1 MSLIEC
7 VPNFS
12 EGRRSE
18 VVHAIGDAIAAV
30 PGVSVLD
37 VSMDA
42 WHNRSVIT
50 VVGTPDSIGEGAF
63 AGIREA
69 QRLIDLNLHTGCH
82 PRLGAADVVPFV
94 PLEGATMDDCVRV
107 ARALGRRVGEELGIP
122 VYLYEHAARRP
133 ERRNLADVRR
143 GGFEGLRERVGSDPA
158 AAPDFGPSLLH
169 PTCGAVAIGARG
181 LLVAYN
187 VFLGPAERD
196 MPAARE
202 VARAVRASSPGG
214 LRGVK
219 ALAFEVDG
227 LAQVSMNLVEPE
239 VTTMRRAFER
249 VRSEAEARGARVT
262 SSELIGLAPER
273 QLLEAG
279 ADRLLLRDFD
289 PGRTLEGRI
298 RAARMG

>member
-12 EGRRSE
+12 EGRRPE
-18 VVHAIGDAIAAV
+18 VVGAIRDAIGAV
-30 PGVSVLD
+30 PGARVLD
-37 VSMDA
+37 VSTDA

-50 VVGTPDSIGEGAF
+50 FAAAPEVIGDAAF

-69 QRLIDLNLHTGCH
+69 QRLIDLNAHAGCH

-94 PLEGATMDDCVRV
+94 PLAGTSMDDCVRV
-107 ARALGRRVGEELGIP
+107 ARELGRRVGDELAIP
-122 VYLYEHAARRP
+122 VYLYERAATRP
-133 ERRNLADVRR
+133 GRRNLADVRR

-158 AAPDFGPSLLH
+158 AEPDFGPSRLH
-169 PTCGAVAIGARG
+169 PSCGAVAIGARG
-181 LLVAYN
+181 LLVAFN
-187 VFLGPAERD
+187 VFLGTAERD
-196 MPAARE
+196 MPVASA

-239 VTTMRRAFER
+239 VTTMLQAFDR
-249 VRSEAEARGARVT
+249 VREEAAARGAAVT
-262 SSELIGLAPER
+262 SSELVGLAPEG
-273 QLLEAG
+273 QLDAEG
-279 ADRLLLRDFD
+279 AARMMLRDFD
-289 PGRTLEGRI
+289 PGRSIEARL
-298 RAARMG
+298 RAAGLA